1 MTIELATNQN
11 PEDTLKQVKEKANIA
26 KLRVIEYLEDC
37 VKRNVFP
44 TKEEIDALGQR
55 IKAEQENV

>member
-11 PEDTLKQVKEKANIA
+11 PEDTLEQVKEKANIA

-37 VKRNVFP
+37 AKRNVFP
-44 TKEEIDALGQR
+44 TKEEVDALGQR